1 MVRNELKITIRP
13 PLWLLLFVL
22 SFIGCWQQLGSS
34 EESPPDIL
42 LVLVDALRAD
52 HISGYGYARETTPFL
67 DEYAEKGVR
76 FSNAYSHSSHTKIS
90 VASLFTGLVPPSHRV
105 RTVAIKEQTG
115 RVKSD
120 TLSTSVDTLAE
131 ILQRHGYST
140 AGFVTNPHVQSFQ
153 GFAQGFDEYQYGDF
167 DARSLNQRAIS
178 WLENHA
184 RSPYFLYL
192 HYMDVHYPY
201 EPPRPYRTLY
211 VEERRGLKPLF
222 IYGPTSRKVSQEEIH
237 DTVALYDAQ
246 INYWDDSFREFIES
260 LDERGRLEN
269 AVVVIVADH
278 GDEFNEH
285 GGFGHGFTLYTEMI
299 HVPMYFIFKGK
310 LASGVVRDDLAQLID
325 VAPTLF
331 GLSGIET
338 VGMNLEGVDLFASKH
353 GEANTDRSVYSET
366 YLGTKPRSIRTADQ
380 QLVFNATPETW
391 ELYDLNR
398 DPAEK
403 NDLYRGNTPEVS
415 RLAEHLSELMKDHDL
430 ELQPSS
436 VELDE
441 ATIQELRKLGYLE

>member
-13 PLWLLLFVL
+13 PLLLLFVL
-22 SFIGCWQQLGSS
+22 SCLGCGQQPEASGKA
-34 EESPPDIL
+34 PPDIL
-42 LVLVDALRAD
+42 LILVDALRAD
-52 HISGYGYARETTPFL
+52 HISGYGYARKTTPFL
-67 DEYAEKGVR
+67 DEYTEKGVR
-76 FSNAYSHSSHTKIS
+76 FSSAYSHSSHTKIS
-90 VASLFTGLVPPSHRV
+90 VASLFTGLLPPSHGV
-105 RTVAIKEQTG
+105 RTAAIKEQAG

-140 AGFVTNPHVQSFQ
+140 AGFVTNPHVQAFQ

-178 WLENHA
+178 WLENHS

-201 EPPRPYRTLY
+201 DPPRPYRTRY
-211 VEERRGLKPLF
+211 VEERKGLKPLF
-222 IYGPTSRKVSQEEIH
+222 IYGPASRKVSQEKID

-246 INYWDDSFREFIES
+246 INYWDDSFREFIER
-260 LDERGRLEN
+260 LDERSLLEN
-269 AVVVIVADH
+269 AVVVIVSDH
-278 GDEFNEH
+278 GDEFNDH

-299 HVPMYFIFKGK
+299 HVPMYFIFEGK
-310 LASGVVRDDLAQLID
+310 LASGIVRDDLVQLID
-325 VAPTLF
+325 VVPTLY

-338 VGMNLEGVDLFASKH
+338 VGMNLEGVDLFDSRH
-353 GEANTDRSVYSET
+353 EEADTDRRVYSET
-366 YLGTKPRSIRTADQ
+366 YLGEKPRSVRTVGQ
-380 QLVFNATPETW
+380 QLVFNATRETW
-391 ELYDLNR
+391 ELYDLSR
-398 DPAEK
+398 DPAQK

-415 RLAEHLSELMKDHDL
+415 ELVEQLSELMKDHDL
-430 ELQPSS
+430 ELQPGS

-441 ATIQELRKLGYLE
+441 RTIQELRKLGYLE